1 MRRRGLEPPPSCPGP
16 GPQPGDPKRRS
27 VQIVQ
32 ERPDRMVAWT
42 IWTHQTIWML
52 PRPAVRG
59 GAGPDPVSDSG
70 QGGIRRTRLA
80 RSFNATLDAL
90 ERSVEAR
97 RHLVTDAGHE
107 LRTPI
112 ASLRANRRS
121 RTARRRSRGAPD
133 HDDGAGERNVRELR
147 GSRPP
152 GRRRALRW
160 RAPRWRPRLQ
170 GSRRGRSRG
179 RRARSRAA
187 AGRF

>member
-121 RTARRRSRGAPD
+121 RTRG
-133 HDDGAGERNVRELR
+133 DGRGERQTTMT
-147 GSRPP
+147 
-152 GRRRALRW
+152 
-160 RAPRWRPRLQ
+160 APA
-170 GSRRGRSRG
+170 SATFANFA
-179 RRARSRAA
+179 ARDHQAA
-187 AGRF
+187 D